1 MVVSNA
7 VLVKHG
13 SCSFIFKPLS
23 EQCSDFDTNNKMSA
37 RAILTSRPNSHPF
50 QERRLVLDQKVKVG
64 RSVARARPATNN
76 VIFDCKVLSRNHA
89 LFWYE
94 NGKFYLQDTKSS
106 NGTFVNNQRLSKS
119 LEESAPQ
126 EVCSGDIVQFGVDV
140 MENSRKVTH
149 GCIVATLKLYLPD
162 GKEAKASRST
172 TLVGA
177 VQLDELYQLNS
188 YLQEALQREK
198 VLETKLHS
206 LQQLVVN
213 TQEASDMG
221 WKALI
226 DEDLLIS
233 RVEILENKLQAFYKN
248 LGEDKLKNEL
258 CVLLEDKDRYQYMA
272 RQSIKKVIEEKLEAV
287 HSLKTM
293 ERTLSTTEEECECL
307 QILCEQSQNDLKDL
321 AQKYKKQLVSVEELT
336 AKLQAAEEKQQEL
349 QKQLDQEKTHLKS
362 QLEEHLK
369 AEKTL
374 QAKLKALEDDRGT
387 NEIEMSHICANIK
400 SVMDSDSI
408 NNDND
413 DINLKEAKYDVQL
426 LGVSDDDTLSVNSND
441 HFEQNND
448 SEAKYDVQLLNISDD
463 DSLPVHSDD
472 LFDQNNDSGGGG
484 SQEKLDESFIDSKS
498 LAELTPEGGDSEYSR
513 KNGKEEGKQSK
524 KASGMEESLPQDG
537 FEEGVL
543 SDDSNQLKQQLQVI
557 QNRMK
562 EKAKFILELQDKIH
576 SASEVIGCLKE
587 SLQSEQQKS
596 AKYYEEAENSKKLLL
611 TAEQNVKQSRNEAEQ
626 LKDKIKSLQVEL
638 DTNKINQNSADDN
651 KNSSEIMRLTSECA
665 LLHSK
670 ISELEMDI
678 KRSRSEKCRLI
689 DENNSLLKFKE
700 EVNVLKGKL
709 SSGQT
714 TSFLAEYEECRSQ
727 LQDNI
732 RKIAKIEEE
741 LVIVKER
748 YSICNEEK
756 TLLAHD
762 LQSLKGKYKSI
773 DWQSYVAVIISVTPF
788 LVFLGFL
795 VLIYPVL
802 SYFTGSD
809 S

>member
-1 MVVSNA
+1 MVVSDA

-13 SCSFIFKPLS
+13 SCSISNKLLNK
-23 EQCSDFDTNNKMSA
+23 QCSDLDTHFNMSA
-37 RAILTSRPNSHPF
+37 KAVLTSRPNSHPF

-119 LEESAPQ
+119 SEESAPQ

-172 TLVGA
+172 SLVGA
-177 VQLDELYQLNS
+177 VQLDELYQLNT

-198 VLETKLHS
+198 VLENKLRS

-248 LGEDKLKNEL
+248 LGEDKLRNEL

-272 RQSIKKVIEEKLEAV
+272 RQSIKKVIEEKMEAV
-287 HSLKTM
+287 QNLKTI

-307 QILCEQSQNDLKDL
+307 QILCEQSQNGLKDL
-321 AQKYKKQLVSVEELT
+321 AQKYTKQLVKVEELT
-336 AKLQAAEEKQQEL
+336 AKLQASEEQQQEL
-349 QKQLDQEKTHLKS
+349 QKQLDQEKTYLKS

-374 QAKLKALEDDRGT
+374 QAKVKALEDDRGS
-387 NEIEMSHICANIK
+387 NELEISTICSSLK
-400 SVMDSDSI
+400 SLIDSDGI
-408 NNDND
+408 NNDNED
-413 DINLKEAKYDVQL
+413 LNLKESKYELVEI
-426 LGVSDDDTLSVNSND
+426 SEDDTFSVSSND
-441 HFEQNND
+441 LPEQNNETD
-448 SEAKYDVQLLNISDD
+448 I
-463 DSLPVHSDD
+463 
-472 LFDQNNDSGGGG
+472 
-484 SQEKLDESFIDSKS
+484 EKLQVKLEESLADSKS
-498 LAELTPEGGDSEYSR
+498 IGELTPEGGDSEYSR
-513 KNGKEEGKQSK
+513 KNAKEDGKTNNKVCVLEEIFTQESSEEEG
-524 KASGMEESLPQDG
+524 ETDE
-537 FEEGVL
+537 
-543 SDDSNQLKQQLQVI
+543 SNQLKQQLQMI

-562 EKAKFILELQDKIH
+562 EKSKFILELQEKIH
-576 SASEVIGCLKE
+576 GASLTIHSLKE
-587 SLQSEQQKS
+587 SLQSEQQLS
-596 AKYYEEAENSKKLLL
+596 AKYFAEAENTKKLLF
-611 TAEQNVKQSRNEAEQ
+611 TAEQNAKQSTNEAEQ
-626 LKDKIKSLQVEL
+626 LKDKIRSLQNEL
-638 DTNKINQNSADDN
+638 ETNKMNISSIDDN
-651 KNSSEIMRLTSECA
+651 KNSSEIMRLKSDCA

-670 ISELEMDI
+670 ISDLEMEI
-678 KRSRSEKCRLI
+678 KRNRSEKCRLI
-689 DENNSLLKFKE
+689 DENNSLMKFKE
-700 EVNVLKGKL
+700 EVEVLKGKL
-709 SSGQT
+709 SNGQT
-714 TSFLAEYEECRSQ
+714 TSFLAEYEESRSQ
-727 LQDNI
+727 LQDNL
-732 RKIAKIEEE
+732 RKIAKMEEE

-762 LQSLKGKYKSI
+762 LQSFKEKYKTL
-773 DWQSYVAVIISVTPF
+773 DFQPYVAVLFAVAPF
-788 LVFLGFL
+788 LLFLGFIAL
-795 VLIYPVL
+795 FYPTL
-802 SYFTGSD
+802 SFLTGSD

>member
-1 MVVSNA
+1 MVVSDA
-7 VLVKHG
+7 VIVKHG
-13 SCSFIFKPLS
+13 SCTFTDKLLS
-23 EQCSDFDTNNKMSA
+23 KQCSDTDTNIKMSA

-119 LEESAPQ
+119 LEESTPQ

-213 TQEASDMG
+213 TQEASNMG

-248 LGEDKLKNEL
+248 LGEDKLRNEL
-258 CVLLEDKDRYQYMA
+258 CDLLEDKDRYQYMA

-287 HSLKTM
+287 QNLKTM
-293 ERTLSTTEEECECL
+293 ERTLSTTEEECEYL

-321 AQKYKKQLVSVEELT
+321 AQKYKKQLLTVEELT
-336 AKLQAAEEKQQEL
+336 AKLQTAEEQQQEM
-349 QKQLDQEKTHLKS
+349 QKQLDQEKTYLKS

-369 AEKTL
+369 AEKTF
-374 QAKLKALEDDRGT
+374 QAKVKALEDDRGS
-387 NEIEMSHICANIK
+387 NEIEMSSICSKLK
-400 SVMDSDSI
+400 SLIDSDSI
-408 NNDND
+408 NNDNED
-413 DINLKEAKYDVQL
+413 PNLKEAKYDVQL
-426 LGVSDDDTLSVNSND
+426 LEISDDDTFSVSSN
-441 HFEQNND
+441 ELPETNN
-448 SEAKYDVQLLNISDD
+448 ESDLD
-463 DSLPVHSDD
+463 KAQV
-472 LFDQNNDSGGGG
+472 
-484 SQEKLDESFIDSKS
+484 KLEGCLMDSKS
-498 LAELTPEGGDSEYSR
+498 LAELTPEGGSSEYSR
-513 KNGKEEGKQSK
+513 KNGKEEGKPNNK
-524 KASGMEESLPQDG
+524 VCGLEEMFTQEG
-537 FEEGVL
+537 FEEGL
-543 SDDSNQLKQQLQVI
+543 EGDDSNQLKQQMQLI

-562 EKAKFILELQDKIH
+562 EKSKFILELQEKIH
-576 SASEVIGCLKE
+576 SSTETVTSLKE
-587 SLQSEQQKS
+587 SLQSEQELS
-596 AKYYEEAENSKKLLL
+596 AKYYEEAENSKKLLF

-626 LKDKIKSLQVEL
+626 LKDKIKSLQGEL
-638 DTNKINQNSADDN
+638 DTININQSSTDDN

-665 LLHSK
+665 LLHCK
-670 ISELEMDI
+670 ISDLEMEI
-678 KRSRSEKCRLI
+678 KRNRSEKCRLI

-700 EVNVLKGKL
+700 EVDVLKSKL

-727 LQDNI
+727 LQDNV

-748 YSICNEEK
+748 YSVCNEEK

-762 LQSLKGKYKSI
+762 LQLLKEKYKPF
-773 DWQSYVAVIISVTPF
+773 DLQSYAALVIAVAPF
-788 LVFLGFL
+788 LVFLGFII
-795 VLIYPVL
+795 LIYPAL
-802 SYFTGSD
+802 SFLTGSD